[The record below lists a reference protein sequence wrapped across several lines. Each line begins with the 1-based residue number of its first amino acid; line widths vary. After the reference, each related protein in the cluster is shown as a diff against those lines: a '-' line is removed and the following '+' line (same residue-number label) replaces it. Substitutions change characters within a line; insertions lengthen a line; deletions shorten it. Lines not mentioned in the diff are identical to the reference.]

1 MTSKLPA
8 ELVDVVKGLG
18 EPRILV
24 VGDLMVDK
32 YVWGTVERTSPE
44 APIPVLNA
52 TADEI
57 KPGGSANVV
66 NNLVTLGA
74 QVVCCGVVG
83 ADAEGRGLRKSLK
96 DLNVDTSGIV
106 VVRDRPT
113 TVKMRLM
120 GHVETATRSV
130 QQLLRVDY
138 ERRHAVAGAAEKR
151 LCSFI
156 KRSAKEADAILISDM
171 AKGVCTPNVVRAAIQ
186 AGKEAGVEVI
196 VDPRRDGQYADYAGA
211 TAVTPNR
218 LETQHA
224 TGITLDS
231 LQNVRQAGGQLLAE
245 LGVEYVV
252 ITLDRDGAYLYPRE
266 GEPQHI
272 ATQPRD
278 VYDVTGAGDMVLS
291 VLGLVTA
298 CDRPFQE
305 ALVLANVAAGIEVR
319 KIGCVPVTR
328 EEIAEALLERTYVP
342 PNKIRTLEQ
351 LLPEINERRRRG
363 ETCAFTNGCFD
374 MLHLGHINTIKF
386 ARSRGDFLVVGINSD
401 WSIREQKGPNR
412 PILGEHERA
421 GILASL
427 QEVDYIVVF
436 NHVSVLP
443 LIEKIKPD
451 VLVKGGDV
459 GPAGVVGQDFVE
471 SYGGQVALAPIIE
484 GMSTTNIVTRVL
496 DKYQKS
502 DQLAVDKQR
511 AEKEA
516 KRRAKRRASDRTNDE

>member
-1 MTSKLPA
+1 MTPRLPS

-18 EPRILV
+18 TPKILV
-24 VGDLMVDK
+24 IGDLMVDK

-44 APIPVLNA
+44 APIAVLNA
-52 TADEI
+52 TSEEI

-83 ADAEGRGLRKSLK
+83 PDSEGRGLKAALRE
-96 DLNVDTSGIV
+96 LNVDTSGIAV
-106 VVRDRPT
+106 AQDRPT
-113 TVKMRLM
+113 TVKVRLM

-138 ERRHAVAGAAEKR
+138 ERRHAVADALQKR

-156 KRSAKEADAILISDM
+156 RKSAKDVDAVLLSDM
-171 AKGVCTPNVVRAAIQ
+171 AKGVCTPNVIRASIDA
-186 AGKEAGVEVI
+186 AKAAGVEVI

-211 TAVTPNR
+211 TAITPNR

-224 TGITLDS
+224 TGLVLDTLD
-231 LQNVRQAGGQLLAE
+231 NVQQAGRQLMAQLD
-245 LGVEYVV
+245 VDYVV
-252 ITLDRDGAYLYPRE
+252 ITLDRDGAYLCPRE
-266 GEPQHI
+266 GEPRHI

-298 CDRPFQE
+298 CGRPFEE
-305 ALVLANVAAGIEVR
+305 ALMLANVAAGIEVR

-328 EEIAEALLERTYVP
+328 QEIAEALLEHTYVP

-363 ETCAFTNGCFD
+363 QTCAFTNGCFD
-374 MLHLGHINTIKF
+374 MLHLGHIATIKY

-436 NHVSVLP
+436 NQVSVLP
-443 LIEKIKPD
+443 LIKKIKPD

-459 GPAGVVGQDFVE
+459 GPAGVVGHDFLE
-471 SYGGQVALAPIIE
+471 SYGGQVALAPVIE
-484 GMSTTNIVTRVL
+484 GVSTTNIVSRVL
-496 DKYQKS
+496 DKYQNS
-502 DQLAVDKQR
+502 EQLAADKAR
-511 AEKEA
+511 AKKEA
-516 KRRAKRRASDRTNDE
+516 QRRARKRR